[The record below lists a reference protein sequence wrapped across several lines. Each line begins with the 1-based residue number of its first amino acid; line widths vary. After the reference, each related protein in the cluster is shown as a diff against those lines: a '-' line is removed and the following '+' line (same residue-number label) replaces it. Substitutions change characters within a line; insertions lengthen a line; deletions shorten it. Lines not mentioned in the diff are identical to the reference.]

1 MLWNLLAMPTVI
13 EFTFLRLEWIVEHL
27 NSDVKGEGDIRL
39 FTVSQF
45 AYCTS
50 TSRDI

>member
-13 EFTFLRLEWIVEHL
+13 KFTFLRLEWIVEHL
-27 NSDVKGEGDIRL
+27 NSDVEGDIRL
-39 FTVSQF
+39 FAVSQF

>member
-13 EFTFLRLEWIVEHL
+13 KFLRLEWIVEHL

-50 TSRDI
+50 TSKDI

>member
-13 EFTFLRLEWIVEHL
+13 KFTFLRLEWIVEYL